1 MASELRC
8 VCDTNVV
15 VSAVLFPDSVPGQ
28 AFLAAFKKGKV
39 LSSEATLLELSE
51 VLGRDKFD
59 RYVLREEREQFL
71 SLLIRDA
78 EMVEIQ
84 EHVRE
89 CRDPKDDKF
98 LEAAVNGAASH
109 LVTGDQDLLALDPFR
124 GIQILTPAQ
133 FVASMS
139 QSE

>member
-8 VCDTNVV
+8 VFDTNVV
-15 VSAVLFPDSVPGQ
+15 VSALLFPGSVPGQ
-28 AFLAAFKKGKV
+28 ALLAAFNKGTI

-71 SLLIRDA
+71 SLLIRDT
-78 EMVEIQ
+78 ELVEIR
-84 EHVRE
+84 EHVQK

-98 LEAAVNGAASH
+98 LEVAINGAASH
-109 LVTGDQDLLALDPFR
+109 LVTGDQDLLLLDPFR
-124 GIQILTPAQ
+124 EVRILAPAQ
-133 FVASMS
+133 FLAT